1 MRAALFRAFGNI
13 DQLQVEDIPSP
24 VPEKGQVVV
33 SVKAAGVAYPDVLIA
48 QDKYQN
54 KPELPYSP
62 GGEVS
67 GIVKLVGEGVTR
79 FKPGDAV
86 IARPGSN
93 GCREEVVVPQGVV
106 WPMPAGLDFNVAAG
120 FGSNYFTSYYAL
132 RDRGQLKPGETLL
145 VLGASGGVGLAAVD
159 IGKMMGARVIACASS
174 DEKLD
179 ICRQAG
185 ADELV
190 NYEKEDLR
198 DAIKRLTDG
207 KGVDMVYDPVGDKY
221 AEPAV
226 RGMAWNGRYL
236 VIGFAAGAIPKIA
249 LNLVLLKGC
258 AIVGVLA
265 GAHGMRDPKHYRS
278 IIGELLELIHA
289 GKLHPLISATYPLK
303 RTADALNAML
313 KRQAVGKVVV
323 TI

>member
-1 MRAALFRAFGNI
+1 MRAALYKTFGNI
-13 DQLQVEDIPSP
+13 DALQVEDIPSP
-24 VPEKGQVVV
+24 VPDKGQVVV

-48 QDKYQN
+48 LDKYQN
-54 KPELPYSP
+54 KPVLPYSP

-67 GIVKLVGEGVTR
+67 GIVKVVGEGVTR

-86 IARPGSN
+86 IARPGGN
-93 GCREEVVVPQGVV
+93 GCREEVAVPQGVV

-132 RDRGQLKPGETLL
+132 RDRGQLKAGETLL

-159 IGKMMGARVIACASS
+159 IGKMMGARVIACAST
-174 DEKLD
+174 DEKLEV
-179 ICRQAG
+179 CRKAG

-190 NYEKEDLR
+190 NYDKEDLR
-198 DAIKRLTDG
+198 EAIKRLTDG

-236 VIGFAAGAIPKIA
+236 VIGFAAGAIPKIP

-258 AIVGVLA
+258 SLVGVLA
-265 GAHGMRDPKHYRS
+265 GAHAMRDPKHYRS
-278 IIGELLELIHA
+278 IIGELLELVAA

-303 RTADALNAML
+303 RTADALNAMANR
-313 KRQAVGKVVV
+313 KVVGKVVV
-323 TI
+323 TL

>member
-1 MRAALFRAFGNI
+1 MRAALYKAFGDI
-13 DQLQVEDIPSP
+13 DALQVEDIPSP
-24 VPEKGQVVV
+24 VPDKGQVVV

-48 QDKYQN
+48 LDKYQN
-54 KPELPYSP
+54 KPALPYSP
-62 GGEVS
+62 GGEVA

-86 IARPGSN
+86 IARPGGN

-132 RDRGQLKPGETLL
+132 RDRGQLKAGETLL
-145 VLGASGGVGLAAVD
+145 VMGASGGVGLAAVD
-159 IGKMMGARVIACASS
+159 IGKMMGARVIACAST
-174 DEKLD
+174 DEKLEV
-179 ICRQAG
+179 CRKAG

-190 NYEKEDLR
+190 NYDKEDLR
-198 DAIKRLTDG
+198 EAIKRLTGG

-236 VIGFAAGAIPKIA
+236 VIGFAAGAIPKIP

-258 AIVGVLA
+258 SLVGVLA
-265 GAHGMRDPKHYRS
+265 GAHAMRDPKHYRS
-278 IIGELLELIHA
+278 IIGELLDLIAA

-313 KRQAVGKVVV
+313 HRKVVGKAVV
-323 TI
+323 TL

>member
-1 MRAALFRAFGNI
+1 MRAALYRAFGNI
-13 DQLQVEDIPSP
+13 DDLQVEDIPSP
-24 VPEKGQVVV
+24 VPGKGQVVV
-33 SVKAAGVAYPDVLIA
+33 SVRAAGVAYPDVLMA
-48 QDKYQN
+48 LDKYQH
-54 KPELPYSP
+54 KPELPWSP
-62 GGEVS
+62 GGEVA

-132 RDRGQLKPGETLL
+132 RDRGQLKAGETLL

-159 IGKMMGARVIACASS
+159 LGKMMGARVIACAST
-174 DEKLD
+174 DDKLAV
-179 ICRQAG
+179 CRKAG

-198 DAIKRLTDG
+198 EAIKRLTDG

-236 VIGFAAGAIPKIA
+236 VIGFAAGAIPKIP

-258 AIVGVLA
+258 SLVGVLA
-265 GAHGMRDPKHYRS
+265 GAHARLDPKHYRS
-278 IIGELLELIHA
+278 IIGELLELIAA

-303 RTADALNAML
+303 RAADALNAMAN
-313 KRQAVGKVVV
+313 RQAVGKVVV
-323 TI
+323 TL